1 MGVPKKR
8 LTHKRVRD
16 RRSQDHGK
24 VKLTQLA
31 VCAYS
36 GLKVKPHVVCPISG
50 YYKGKKVISKLV

>member
-1 MGVPKKR
+1 MAVPKKR

-16 RRSQDHGK
+16 RRSQGHGK
-24 VKLTQLA
+24 VKKSQLA

-36 GLKVKPHVVCPISG
+36 GAKVKPHTVCPISG